1 MMLIAATLEELLCIR
16 VLRQI
21 ASVISHSLFPSSSH
35 HYNPL
40 CFVSFFQHNLFQP
53 HPHLRFPHTKCLT
66 SQGQKRPYFESW
78 SAHTIWSRYAGLD
91 MEEVRSLSPLLQT
104 RSIVRTSPPFLRC
117 VPELSTQEEFIHPA
131 VCKLGCCPLFS
142 IFARQR
148 GEINISSHTFFR
160 LSLRPFRAVLIAS
173 PKALKSYR
181 GTGLFAIFIHP
192 VTFYC
197 SPFFLDISTLFYQ
210 LAKIIPKLNK
220 KYLEVIRLD
229 AYNYTDRD

>member
-1 MMLIAATLEELLCIR
+1 MRFPCVFILLWHMRGIGNLSEMMLIAATLEELLCIR

-66 SQGQKRPYFESW
+66 SQCQKRPYFESW

-131 VCKLGCCPLFS
+131 VCKLGCCPYALTLQKVKKLLSGMFS
-142 IFARQR
+142 
-148 GEINISSHTFFR
+148 FFNKRYLHQFQNVKAHR
-160 LSLRPFRAVLIAS
+160 L
-173 PKALKSYR
+173 Y
-181 GTGLFAIFIHP
+181 
-192 VTFYC
+192 
-197 SPFFLDISTLFYQ
+197 
-210 LAKIIPKLNK
+210 
-220 KYLEVIRLD
+220 IR
-229 AYNYTDRD
+229 

>member
-1 MMLIAATLEELLCIR
+1 MTANTYKPGQITALYARLSQEDTLEGDSNSIVNQDGICQGYFHQMFPVPITLSEMMLIAATLEELLCIR
-16 VLRQI
+16 LLRQI

-104 RSIVRTSPPFLRC
+104 RSIVRTHLKNIPIDDT
-117 VPELSTQEEFIHPA
+117 ETQWR
-131 VCKLGCCPLFS
+131 VDKT
-142 IFARQR
+142 QR
-148 GEINISSHTFFR
+148 PSHFGYQEI
-160 LSLRPFRAVLIAS
+160 
-173 PKALKSYR
+173 
-181 GTGLFAIFIHP
+181 
-192 VTFYC
+192 
-197 SPFFLDISTLFYQ
+197 
-210 LAKIIPKLNK
+210 
-220 KYLEVIRLD
+220 
-229 AYNYTDRD
+229 